1 MLGLHQLLFT
11 PSSGD
16 ITFNPATLNNGGIHT
31 DAIFLNKIPLG
42 TQEIIVTGTL
52 PALNNLGD
60 GVGYYFVETP
70 EPSTLML
77 AALGLVGL
85 GYFTLRKNF
94 RQA

>member
-1 MLGLHQLLFT
+1 M
-11 PSSGD
+11 
-16 ITFNPATLNNGGIHT
+16 
-31 DAIFLNKIPLG
+31 
-42 TQEIIVTGTL
+42 TGTL
-52 PALNNLGD
+52 PARTISATGS
-60 GVGYYFVETP
+60 GYYFAETP